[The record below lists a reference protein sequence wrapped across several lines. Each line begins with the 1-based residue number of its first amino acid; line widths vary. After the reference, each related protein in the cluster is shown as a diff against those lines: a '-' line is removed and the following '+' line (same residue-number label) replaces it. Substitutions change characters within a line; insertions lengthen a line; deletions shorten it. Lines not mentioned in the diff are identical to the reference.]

1 MQNKEKARERQ
12 VTECHLYNASCIF
25 FSKMICYQNLFQ
37 LQKPMLFICSHG
49 YKTWHDK
56 KWTLNPFTN
65 AHLPDIVLVTKLKKG
80 REI

>member
-1 MQNKEKARERQ
+1 MRNKEKARGRQ
-12 VTECHLYNASCIF
+12 VTECHMYNTARNF

-37 LQKPMLFICSHG
+37 KPM
-49 YKTWHDK
+49 
-56 KWTLNPFTN
+56 FTH

>member
-1 MQNKEKARERQ
+1 MQNKENARERQ

-49 YKTWHDK
+49 YKTWHHK
-56 KWTLNPFTN
+56 K
-65 AHLPDIVLVTKLKKG
+65 
-80 REI
+80 